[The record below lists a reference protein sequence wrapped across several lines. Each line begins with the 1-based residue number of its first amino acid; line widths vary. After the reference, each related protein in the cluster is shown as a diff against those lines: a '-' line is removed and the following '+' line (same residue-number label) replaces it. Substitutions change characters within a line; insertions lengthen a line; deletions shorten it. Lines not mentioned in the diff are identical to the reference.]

1 MPAAATRRIPPG
13 SCPGC
18 LLEHATEPCA
28 LHRAASDLLDA
39 CRNLLE
45 LAATVEDHDLAEQIR
60 AEARTAIARAEGR
73 AP

>member
-1 MPAAATRRIPPG
+1 M
-13 SCPGC
+13 
-18 LLEHATEPCA
+18 EHATEPCP

-45 LAATVEDHDLAEQIR
+45 LAATAQDHDLADQIR

-73 AP
+73 VP

>member
-1 MPAAATRRIPPG
+1 MARAVPPG
-13 SCPGC
+13 SCRGC
-18 LLEHATEPCA
+18 LLEHATEPCP
-28 LHRAASDLLDA
+28 LHRAAADLLDA

-45 LAATVEDHDLAEQIR
+45 LAATVEDHDLADQIR